1 MIPTIT
7 FMKQSFRRFNQEYFQ
22 GSLPTPG
29 FKISRSAK
37 SLGYFRWIGNTLSD
51 GTIEYTYFI
60 ACSKYY
66 DRPVEEVENTMLH
79 EMCHLWVFI
88 NYPNTTDPP
97 HGPIWRSIANRIT
110 KASNNKYIITVLTF
124 PGYNINPQMLRSSKK
139 ASRPPRKRRTT
150 YQPSFR
156 RTLLRT
162 LFLLMLLVLFL

>member
-1 MIPTIT
+1 
-7 FMKQSFRRFNQEYFQ
+7 MKQSFRRFNQEYFH

-29 FKISRSAK
+29 FKISRSSK
-37 SLGYFRWIGNTLSD
+37 NLGYFRWIGNTLAD

-66 DRPVEEVENTMLH
+66 DRPMKDLENTMLH

-88 NYPNTTDPP
+88 NYPNTTEPT
-97 HGPIWRSIANRIT
+97 HGPIWQSIAKRIT
-110 KASNNKYIITVLTF
+110 KASNNKYIITVRAF
-124 PGYNINPQMLRSSKK
+124 PGYCINPQMLRSSKK
-139 ASRPPRKRRTT
+139 ATRPPRKRRTT